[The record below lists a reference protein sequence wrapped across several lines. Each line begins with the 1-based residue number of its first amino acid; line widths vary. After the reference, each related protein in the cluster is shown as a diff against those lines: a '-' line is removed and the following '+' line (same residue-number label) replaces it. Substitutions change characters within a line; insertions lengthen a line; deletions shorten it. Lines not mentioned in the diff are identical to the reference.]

1 MPLLIE
7 MIVLSRWIMKGIVL
21 AGGSGTRLH
30 PLTIGVTKQLL
41 PIYNKPMI
49 YYPLSVLLLAG
60 IRDILIISTPEDM
73 PLFKR
78 LLGDG
83 SHLGVCFSYAA
94 QPKPNGLA
102 EAFIIGKDFIGQDSV
117 CLILGDNIFYG
128 SHLGQL
134 LQKAREK
141 KEGATLFGFE
151 VRDPERYGVLEFN
164 SEGRAV
170 SVEEKPKQPKSN
182 IAVTGLYFY
191 DHEVISIAQSL
202 KPSARGELEI
212 TDVNQVYLQR
222 GQANV
227 HIMGRGYTWLDAG
240 TYESLMQAS
249 QFVQVIEERQGHCVA
264 ALEEIAYDQK
274 FISRAQLKL
283 LGEKLGKSLYGRYL
297 MALAEKGSHDGSSE
311 FTSSRIAAG

>member
-1 MPLLIE
+1 
-7 MIVLSRWIMKGIVL
+7 MKGIVL

-30 PLTIGVTKQLL
+30 PLTLGVTKQLL

-83 SHLGVCFSYAA
+83 SHLGVSFSYAA

-102 EAFIIGKDFIGQDSV
+102 EAFMIGKDFIGRDSV

-128 SHLGQL
+128 SHLSQL
-134 LQKAREK
+134 LQKAHAK

-151 VRDPERYGVLEFN
+151 VKDPERYGVIEFDSQGN
-164 SEGRAV
+164 VISI
-170 SVEEKPKQPKSN
+170 EEKPQRPKSN

-191 DHEVISIAQSL
+191 DNDVIKIAQGL

-212 TDVNQVYLQR
+212 TDVNQEYLRR
-222 GQANV
+222 GQTTV
-227 HIMGRGYTWLDAG
+227 HIMGRGYAWLDAG

-249 QFVQVIEERQGHCVA
+249 QFVQVIEERQGHCIA
-264 ALEEIAYDQK
+264 ALEEIAFNQN
-274 FISRAQLKL
+274 FISRNQLKI
-283 LGEKLGKSLYGRYL
+283 LGERLGKSLYGRYL
-297 MALAEKGSHDGSSE
+297 MELAEKEVVHGSN
-311 FTSSRIAAG
+311 

>member
-1 MPLLIE
+1 
-7 MIVLSRWIMKGIVL
+7 MKGIVL

-30 PLTIGVTKQLL
+30 PLTLGVTKQLL

-60 IRDILIISTPEDM
+60 IQDILIISTPEDI

-83 SHLGVCFSYAA
+83 SHLGVSFTYASQA
-94 QPKPNGLA
+94 QPNGLA
-102 EAFIIGKDFIGQDSV
+102 EAFIIGKDFIGNESV

-128 SHLGQL
+128 SHLSQL
-134 LQKAREK
+134 LQKACAK

-151 VRDPERYGVLEFN
+151 VKDPERYGVIEFDFQ
-164 SEGRAV
+164 GHV
-170 SVEEKPKQPKSN
+170 ISVEEKPKKPKSN

-191 DHEVISIAQSL
+191 DNDVISIAQGL

-212 TDVNQVYLQR
+212 TDVNQEYLKR

-227 HIMGRGYTWLDAG
+227 HILGRGYAWLDAG

-249 QFVQVIEERQGHCVA
+249 QFVQVIEERQGHYIA
-264 ALEEIAYDQK
+264 ALEEIAFNQN
-274 FISRAQLKL
+274 FISRNQLKI

-297 MALAEKGSHDGSSE
+297 MELAEKGVTYGSK
-311 FTSSRIAAG
+311 

>member
-1 MPLLIE
+1 
-7 MIVLSRWIMKGIVL
+7 MKGIVL

-41 PIYNKPMI
+41 PVYNKPMI

-60 IRDILIISTPEDM
+60 IRDILIISTPEDI

-83 SHLGVCFSYAA
+83 SHLGVSFSYAP
-94 QPKPNGLA
+94 QPEPNGLA
-102 EAFIIGKDFIGQDSV
+102 EAFIIGEEFIGQEDV

-128 SHLGQL
+128 GHLSQL
-134 LQKAREK
+134 LQKACEK

-151 VRDPERYGVLEFN
+151 VKDPERYGVVEFD
-164 SEGRAV
+164 SQGKAL
-170 SVEEKPKQPKSN
+170 SIEEKPKKPKSN

-191 DHEVISIAQSL
+191 DNDVIKIAHGL

-212 TDVNQVYLQR
+212 TDINQEYLRR
-222 GQANV
+222 GQATV
-227 HIMGRGYTWLDAG
+227 HLMGRGYAWLDAG

-249 QFVQVIEERQGHCVA
+249 QFVQVIEERQGHCIA
-264 ALEEIAYDQK
+264 SLEEIAYDQK
-274 FISRAQLKL
+274 FISRAQLKI

-297 MALAEKGSHDGSSE
+297 IELAEKGNCGS
-311 FTSSRIAAG
+311 R

>member
-1 MPLLIE
+1 
-7 MIVLSRWIMKGIVL
+7 MKGIVL

-30 PLTIGVTKQLL
+30 PLTLGVTKQLL
-41 PIYNKPMI
+41 PVYNKPMI

-83 SHLGVCFSYAA
+83 AHLGVQFSYAP

-102 EAFIIGKDFIGQDSV
+102 EAFIIGKEFIGQDSV

-128 SHLGQL
+128 SHLSQL
-134 LQKAREK
+134 LKKAREK
-141 KEGATLFGFE
+141 REGATLFGYE
-151 VRDPERYGVLEFN
+151 VKDPERYGVIEFDADGKII
-164 SEGRAV
+164 SI
-170 SVEEKPKQPKSN
+170 EEKPKKPKSS

-191 DHEVISIAQSL
+191 DNDVIEIAHGL
-202 KPSARGELEI
+202 KPSWRNELEI
-212 TDVNQVYLQR
+212 TDVNQEYLRR
-222 GQANV
+222 GQASV

-249 QFVQVIEERQGHCVA
+249 QFVQVIEERQGQCIA
-264 ALEEIAYDQK
+264 SLEEIAYYQN
-274 FISRAQLKL
+274 FISRSQLKV

-297 MALAEKGSHDGSSE
+297 MELAEKEIHHGSH
-311 FTSSRIAAG
+311 

>member
-1 MPLLIE
+1 
-7 MIVLSRWIMKGIVL
+7 MKGIVL

-30 PLTIGVTKQLL
+30 PLTLGVTKQLL
-41 PIYNKPMI
+41 PVYNKPMI

-83 SHLGVCFSYAA
+83 SHLGVQFSYAP

-102 EAFIIGKDFIGQDSV
+102 EAFIIGKEFIGQDSV

-128 SHLGQL
+128 SHLSQL
-134 LQKAREK
+134 LKKAREK
-141 KEGATLFGFE
+141 KEGATLFGYE
-151 VRDPERYGVLEFN
+151 VKDPERYGVIEFDA
-164 SEGRAV
+164 EGKII
-170 SVEEKPKQPKSN
+170 SIEEKPKKPKSS

-191 DHEVISIAQSL
+191 DNHVVEIAHGL
-202 KPSARGELEI
+202 KPSWRGELEI
-212 TDVNQVYLQR
+212 TDVNQEYLRR
-222 GQANV
+222 GQASV

-249 QFVQVIEERQGHCVA
+249 QFVQVIEERQGHCIA
-264 ALEEIAYDQK
+264 SLEEIAYYQN
-274 FISRAQLKL
+274 FISRSQLKA

-297 MALAEKGSHDGSSE
+297 MELAEKEIHHGSH
-311 FTSSRIAAG
+311 